1 VAQGDAQ
8 DSQGEM
14 GELTSNLASRLEDIP
29 GVASVVVD
37 LEGFGRGIDVR
48 LEPGADEAAVMEKLR
63 ALLAAYGVRHE
74 NRPEVTHRPQPPI
87 VEDPGVEVSIT
98 PLKGGARIE
107 VSTRSVKSF
116 RIVAATPMAIAQG
129 LADAWCQVVGRV
141 PVEVVEVAV
150 GDEGSLTVVAKDGD
164 RETQGIADVGNG
176 WVAALTEAV
185 AGALGARDNP
195 GLEQAAS

>member
-1 VAQGDAQ
+1 
-8 DSQGEM
+8 M

-48 LEPGADEAAVMEKLR
+48 LEPGADEAAVMERLR

-74 NRPEVTHRPQPPI
+74 DRPEVTQSPRPP
-87 VEDPGVEVSIT
+87 VVRDPGVEVSIT
-98 PLKGGARIE
+98 PLKSGARIE

-141 PVEVVEVAV
+141 PVEVIEISV
-150 GDEGSLTVVAKDGD
+150 GDDGSLTLVARDGD
-164 RETQGIADVGNG
+164 RETQGIADVDNG
-176 WVAALTEAV
+176 WVSALTKAV
-185 AGALGARDNP
+185 AGALGALDNP
-195 GLEQAAS
+195 GLEQAAAS

>member
-8 DSQGEM
+8 NSQGEL

-48 LEPGADEAAVMEKLR
+48 LEPDADEAVVMERLR
-63 ALLAAYGVRHE
+63 ALLAAYGVR
-74 NRPEVTHRPQPPI
+74 NDRDQVRLPEPAPKVAR
-87 VEDPGVEVSIT
+87 DPGVSVSIT
-98 PLKGGARIE
+98 PLESGARIE

-141 PVEVVEVAV
+141 PVEIIAVSV
-150 GDEGSLTVVAKDGD
+150 GDEGSLRVAALDGD
-164 RETQGIADVGNG
+164 REAEGLADVSGG

-185 AGALGARDNP
+185 AGALGSTENP
-195 GLEQAAS
+195 GLEQAAI